1 MIRITANGLTKKFF
15 KGVNYDRFRW
25 RKECDYMTII
35 TIILSLVAIALSLW
49 SLAIVNDCMAL
60 ARKIT
65 LTVSQMVLDKGD
77 EVLRKSRGDN
87 K

>member
-1 MIRITANGLTKKFF
+1 
-15 KGVNYDRFRW
+15 
-25 RKECDYMTII
+25 MTII
-35 TIILSLVAIALSLW
+35 TIILSLVAISISLW
-49 SLAIVNDCMAL
+49 TLAIVNDCMAL
-60 ARKIT
+60 TRKIT

>member
-1 MIRITANGLTKKFF
+1 MA
-15 KGVNYDRFRW
+15 VV
-25 RKECDYMTII
+25 
-35 TIILSLVAIALSLW
+35 TIILSLVAISINLW
-49 SLAIVNDCMAL
+49 TLAIVNDCMAL

>member
-1 MIRITANGLTKKFF
+1 
-15 KGVNYDRFRW
+15 
-25 RKECDYMTII
+25 MTIV
-35 TIILSLVAIALSLW
+35 TIILSLVAISISLW
-49 SLAIVNDCMAL
+49 TLAIVNDCMKL

-65 LTVSQMVLDKGD
+65 LTVSQIVLDKGD

>member
-1 MIRITANGLTKKFF
+1 
-15 KGVNYDRFRW
+15 
-25 RKECDYMTII
+25 MTII
-35 TIILSLVAIALSLW
+35 TIILSLVAIFISLW
-49 SLAIVNDCMAL
+49 ALAMVNDCMVL

-77 EVLRKSRGDN
+77 EILRKSRGDN